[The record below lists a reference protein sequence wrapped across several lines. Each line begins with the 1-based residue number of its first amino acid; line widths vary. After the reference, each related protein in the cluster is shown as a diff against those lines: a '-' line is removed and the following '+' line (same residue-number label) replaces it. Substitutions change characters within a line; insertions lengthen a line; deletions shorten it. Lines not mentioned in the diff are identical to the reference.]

1 MPKTSLPKTTAA
13 KTAATKTTA
22 AKTPDPVS
30 RPPTRKHGTTRE
42 SLLDTGLQLF
52 GDRGFDGVSVK
63 DLETAVGLTPGR
75 GSFYRHFESKEAL
88 LADIVHREVEKLR
101 QLRTLQQRGI
111 SGSLG
116 DRRAELIVDFRMR
129 LIVLDQLRPFIN
141 LLGREYGRFPE
152 LLEQLYTLLVEESLA
167 QEGSDMRRDIA
178 NQQVRGSDADALAA
192 VVQSALVGYHLS
204 KTYFGNQPYGVDND
218 RFVKALVEL
227 LVPAAG

>member
-1 MPKTSLPKTTAA
+1 MPKT
-13 KTAATKTTA
+13 
-22 AKTPDPVS
+22 AKTPQSPAK
-30 RPPTRKHGTTRE
+30 PATRRHGTTRE
-42 SLLDTGLQLF
+42 GLLDAGLQLF
-52 GDRGFDGVSVK
+52 GDKGFDGVSVK
-63 DLETAVGLTPGR
+63 DLEAAAGLTPGR

-101 QLRTLQQRGI
+101 QLRTLQQRSI

-129 LIVLDQLRPFIN
+129 LIVLEQLRPFIN

-178 NQQVRGSDADALAA
+178 NRQVRGSDADALAA

-204 KTYFGNQPYGVDND
+204 KTYFGSEPYGVDND